1 MNTSRRE
8 IQGSIVAGDRN
19 WEVSRNQILERN
31 HMIVSMRKKRLGRK
45 DVTLSSNIQRIYGR

>member
-8 IQGSIVAGDRN
+8 IQGSIGAGGRN

-31 HMIVSMRKKRLGRK
+31 HKVVSMRKKDLG
-45 DVTLSSNIQRIYGR
+45 GRM